1 MYCPMIIALC
11 PNEEKKHS
19 FDLALK
25 IQEYFSRHGVTVVAE
40 DAKASRIGAKPLS
53 SVDPKKIKFLIAMGG
68 DGTIL
73 RILHQFSHLDAAI
86 VGINLGYLGFM
97 ADVPVSDLFPSLA
110 DLLEGSYAIEERV
123 MISASISDR
132 KFLAA
137 NDIVLHR
144 AKNPSLV
151 EMAVYVNGFYFNA
164 FLGDGLIVATP
175 NGSTAYSLAAG
186 GPILTP
192 NLDALVLTPI
202 CAHTISNR
210 PIVLSADHEIEIQYL
225 SETGTSIEVRADGL
239 DAAELRTKE
248 FCKITKSA
256 KKFKL
261 VKLHRTDYFSTLR
274 NKLGWSG
281 KLP

>member
-1 MYCPMIIALC
+1 MIIALC
-11 PNEEKKHS
+11 PNEEKKQS

-25 IQEYFSRHGVTVVAE
+25 IQEYLTRHGVTVVAE
-40 DAKASRIGAKPLS
+40 DEKASQIGAKPLS
-53 SVDPKKIKFLIAMGG
+53 SIDRKKINFLIAMGG

-73 RILHQFSHLDAAI
+73 RLSHQYNDLDAAI

-97 ADVPVSDLFPSLA
+97 ADIPVSDLYPSLQ
-110 DLLEGSYAIEERV
+110 DLIQGSFTIEERL
-123 MISASISDR
+123 MIEATIANK

-137 NDIVLHR
+137 NEIVLHR
-144 AKNPSLV
+144 ARNPSLI
-151 EMAVYVNGFYFNA
+151 ELAVYVNGLYFNT
-164 FLGDGLIVATP
+164 FLGDGLLIATP

-192 NLDALVLTPI
+192 DLSALVLTPI

-210 PIVLSADHEIEIQYL
+210 PIVLSANQEIEIQFL
-225 SETGTSIEVRADGL
+225 SETAYPLEARADGI
-239 DAAELRTKE
+239 EWSEMKTKE
-248 FCKITKSA
+248 ICKITKSE

-261 VKLHRTDYFSTLR
+261 VKLHRNDYFSTLR
-274 NKLGWSG
+274 SKLGWSG

>member
-1 MYCPMIIALC
+1 MIIALC
-11 PNEEKKHS
+11 PNEEKKQS
-19 FDLALK
+19 FDLASK
-25 IQEYFSRHGVTVVAE
+25 IQEYLTRHGVTVVAE
-40 DAKASRIGAKPLS
+40 DDKASRIGAKPIS

-73 RILHQFSHLDAAI
+73 RLSHQFSGLEAAI

-97 ADVPVSDLFPSLA
+97 ADIPVSDLYPSLD
-110 DLLEGSYAIEERV
+110 DLLQGAFSIEERL
-123 MISASISDR
+123 MIEATIESQ

-151 EMAVYVNGFYFNA
+151 EMAVYVNGFYFNS
-164 FLGDGLIVATP
+164 FLGDGLILATP

-192 NLDALVLTPI
+192 DLHALVLTPI

-210 PIVLSADHEIEIQYL
+210 PIVLSANHEIEIQYL
-225 SETGTSIEVRADGL
+225 SENKSSIEVRADGL
-239 DAAELRTKE
+239 DAGELRSKE
-248 FCKITKSA
+248 FCKISKSA
-256 KKFKL
+256 KKFRL
-261 VKLHRTDYFSTLR
+261 VKLHRNDYFSTLR